1 VVVNIGILSI
11 FKRSAPLNNLSTSRT
26 FIFGR
31 ASSGVDVTERTAL
44 QTAAVYA
51 CVRVISEAIASLPL
65 KLYEYKGNGT
75 QIHTDHPLYD
85 ILHTVPNPEMTSF
98 VWRET
103 LMSHLLLWGNGFCQ
117 ILRDGLG
124 RIVALYPLLP
134 NKIDMSRNESGEIY
148 YTYYPAFD
156 EANNRDKQNGVM
168 LTKYDVLHIP
178 GHSYDG
184 LMGYFPIG
192 LHRNTIGMA
201 MATENYGATFF
212 ANGANPSG
220 VLEHPGTL
228 NNAELI
234 RESWEKL
241 LKGKGANRV
250 AVLEDGMK
258 YKPISMP
265 PEQAQF
271 LETRKF
277 QLGEIARI
285 FRVPPHMIGDLER
298 STFSN
303 IEQQS
308 IEFVQHTI
316 NPWVVRLE
324 QAMNL
329 SLLSPSERKRFTIK
343 FNLDGL
349 LRGDYTARMNGYAV
363 GRQNGWLSINDIRR
377 LEDMNPISEDEGG
390 DRYLVNGNMID
401 AKNAGLS
408 QQSQNNGGN
417 GNG

>member
-1 VVVNIGILSI
+1 MPGIFAKI
-11 FKRSAPLNNLSTSRT
+11 FKPKVDNKLSSSRT
-26 FIFGR
+26 FFFGR
-31 ASSGVDVTERTAL
+31 ASSGVDVNERTAL

-51 CVRVISEAIASLPL
+51 CVRVIAEAIASLPL

-75 QIHTDHPLYD
+75 QITTEHPLYD
-85 ILHTVPNPEMTSF
+85 ILHIAPNPEMTSF
-98 VWRET
+98 VFRET
-103 LMSHLLLWGNGFCQ
+103 LMSHILLWGNAYAQ
-117 ILRDGLG
+117 IIRDGLG
-124 RIVALYPLLP
+124 RVTALYLLLP
-134 NKIDMSRNESGEIY
+134 HKMEMNRDENGNIF
-148 YTYYPAFD
+148 YTYYRDFD
-156 EANNRDKQNGVM
+156 EVNAKEKIGGVP
-168 LTKYDVLHIP
+168 LLKEDVLHIP
-178 GHSYDG
+178 GHSFDG
-184 LMGYFPIG
+184 LLGYYPIG

-201 MATENYGATFF
+201 VATENYGATFF

-220 VLEHPGTL
+220 ILQHPTTL
-228 NNAELI
+228 NNSELI
-234 RESWEKL
+234 RKSWEDMF
-241 LKGKGANRV
+241 KGKGQNRV
-250 AVLEDGMK
+250 AILEEGMT
-258 YKPISMP
+258 YKPVGMP

-277 QLGEIARI
+277 QLNEIARI
-285 FRVPPHMIGDLER
+285 FKVPPHMIGDLEK

-329 SLLSPSERKRFTIK
+329 ALLSPSERKKFTIR
-343 FNLDGL
+343 FNVDGL

-377 LEDMNPISEDEGG
+377 LEDMNPISADEGG

-401 AKNAGLS
+401 AKNAGL
-408 QQSQNNGGN
+408 QYTNCGGN

>member
-1 VVVNIGILSI
+1 MGIFSI
-11 FKRSAPLNNLSTSRT
+11 FKRDKPENQLSTSKT
-26 FIFGR
+26 FFFGR

-75 QIHTDHPLYD
+75 QICTEHLLYD
-85 ILHTVPNPEMTSF
+85 ILHIAPNPEMTSF
-98 VWRET
+98 AWRET
-103 LMSHLLLWGNGFCQ
+103 LMSHLLLWGNGYSQ
-117 ILRDGLG
+117 ILRNQLG
-124 RIVALYPLLP
+124 QVVALYPLLP
-134 NKIDMSRNESGEIY
+134 NKIDMNRDENSEIF
-148 YTYYPAFD
+148 YTYHRTVD
-156 EANNRDKQNGVM
+156 EATGEKSGSVN

-178 GHSYDG
+178 GHSFDG

-201 MATENYGATFF
+201 IATESYGATFF

-228 NNAELI
+228 NKPDLV
-234 RESWEKL
+234 RETWEKL

-258 YKPISMP
+258 YKPVGLP

-285 FRVPPHMIGDLER
+285 FKVPPHMIGDLER

-329 SLLSPSERKRFTIK
+329 SLLSPYERKKYTIK

-349 LRGDYTARMNGYAV
+349 LRGDYTARMNGYAT

-377 LEDMNPISEDEGG
+377 LEDMNPISTEEGG

-408 QQSQNNGGN
+408 
-417 GNG
+417 

>member
-1 VVVNIGILSI
+1 MPGIFAKLFKPKVDNKLS
-11 FKRSAPLNNLSTSRT
+11 SSRT
-26 FIFGR
+26 FFFGR

-51 CVRVISEAIASLPL
+51 CVRVIAEAIASLPL

-75 QIHTDHPLYD
+75 QITTEHPLYD
-85 ILHTVPNPEMTSF
+85 ILHIAPNPEMTSF
-98 VWRET
+98 VFRET
-103 LMSHLLLWGNGFCQ
+103 LMSHVLLWGNAYAQ
-117 ILRDGLG
+117 IIRDGLG
-124 RIVALYPLLP
+124 RVTGLYLLLP
-134 NKIDMSRNESGEIY
+134 HKMEMDRDDNGEIF
-148 YTYYPAFD
+148 YTYYRDFD
-156 EANNRDKQNGVM
+156 DAKAHEKTGGITLLKD
-168 LTKYDVLHIP
+168 DVLHIP
-178 GHSYDG
+178 GHSFDG
-184 LMGYFPIG
+184 LMGYYPIG

-201 MATENYGATFF
+201 VATENYGATFF

-220 VLEHPGTL
+220 ILQHPATL
-228 NNAELI
+228 NNSELI
-234 RESWEKL
+234 RKSWEDMF
-241 LKGKGANRV
+241 KGKGQNRV
-250 AVLEDGMK
+250 AILEEGMT
-258 YKPISMP
+258 YKPVGMP

-277 QLGEIARI
+277 QLNEIARI
-285 FRVPPHMIGDLER
+285 FRVPPHMIGDLEK

-324 QAMNL
+324 QATNL
-329 SLLSPSERKRFTIK
+329 ALLSPSERKKFTIK
-343 FNLDGL
+343 FNVDGL
-349 LRGDYTARMNGYAV
+349 LRGDYTARMNGYAT

-377 LEDMNPISEDEGG
+377 LEDMNPISAEEGG

-401 AKNAGLS
+401 AKSAGL
-408 QQSQNNGGN
+408 QYTNNGGN

>member
-1 VVVNIGILSI
+1 
-11 FKRSAPLNNLSTSRT
+11 
-26 FIFGR
+26 
-31 ASSGVDVTERTAL
+31 
-44 QTAAVYA
+44 
-51 CVRVISEAIASLPL
+51 
-65 KLYEYKGNGT
+65 
-75 QIHTDHPLYD
+75 
-85 ILHTVPNPEMTSF
+85 
-98 VWRET
+98 
-103 LMSHLLLWGNGFCQ
+103 MSHLLLWGNGYAQ
-117 ILRDGLG
+117 ILRDKLG

-134 NKIDMSRNESGEIY
+134 NKIDMGRDDNGEIY
-148 YTYYPAFD
+148 YTYYRNVD
-156 EANNRDKQNGVM
+156 EVRGGEKERSGGVV

-178 GHSYDG
+178 GHSFDG

-192 LHRNTIGMA
+192 LHKNTIGMTL
-201 MATENYGATFF
+201 ATENYGASFF

-220 VLEHPGTL
+220 ILTHPSSL
-228 NNAELI
+228 KDPDLI

-250 AVLEDGMK
+250 AVLEDGMT
-258 YKPISMP
+258 YKPIGMP

-277 QLGEIARI
+277 QIGEIARI

-329 SLLSPSERKRFTIK
+329 ALLSPAERKKFTIK

-377 LEDMNPISEDEGG
+377 LEDMNPISAEEGG
-390 DRYLVNGNMID
+390 DRYLVNGNMVD
-401 AKNAGLS
+401 VQSAGLY
-408 QQSQNNGGN
+408 QQNKDNNGN
-417 GNG
+417 NDSTNNINK

>member
-1 VVVNIGILSI
+1 
-11 FKRSAPLNNLSTSRT
+11 
-26 FIFGR
+26 
-31 ASSGVDVTERTAL
+31 
-44 QTAAVYA
+44 
-51 CVRVISEAIASLPL
+51 
-65 KLYEYKGNGT
+65 
-75 QIHTDHPLYD
+75 
-85 ILHTVPNPEMTSF
+85 
-98 VWRET
+98 
-103 LMSHLLLWGNGFCQ
+103 MSHLLLWGNGFSQ
-117 ILRDGLG
+117 IIRNGLG
-124 RIVALYPLLP
+124 EIVALYPLLP
-134 NKIDMSRNESGEIY
+134 NKIDMNRDESGEIY
-148 YTYYPAFD
+148 YTYYRNAD
-156 EANNRDKQNGVM
+156 ETRDREKSGGVT
-168 LTKYDVLHIP
+168 LSKYDVLHIP
-178 GHSYDG
+178 GHSFDG

-201 MATENYGATFF
+201 VATENYGATFF

-220 VLEHPGTL
+220 VLEHPATITNKDL
-228 NNAELI
+228 L

-250 AVLEDGMK
+250 AILEEGMT
-258 YKPISMP
+258 YKPIGMP

-277 QLGEIARI
+277 QLNEIARI
-285 FRVPPHMIGDLER
+285 FRVPPHMIGDLEK

-308 IEFVQHTI
+308 IEFVQHTL
-316 NPWVVRLE
+316 NPWVTRLE
-324 QAMNL
+324 QAMNF
-329 SLLSPSERKRFTIK
+329 SLLSPSERVKYVIK

-377 LEDMNPISEDEGG
+377 LEDMNPISAEEGG

-401 AKNAGLS
+401 AKSAGL
-408 QQSQNNGGN
+408 QYNQGNRGN

>member
-1 VVVNIGILSI
+1 LGIFSI
-11 FKRSAPLNNLSTSRT
+11 FKRAKPENQLSTSKH
-26 FIFGR
+26 FFFGR

-51 CVRVISEAIASLPL
+51 CVRVVSDAIASLPL
-65 KLYEYKGNGT
+65 KLYEFRGNGM
-75 QIHTDHPLYD
+75 QSCIEHPLYD
-85 ILHTVPNPEMTSF
+85 ILHIAPNPEMTSYA
-98 VWRET
+98 WRET
-103 LMSHLLLWGNGFCQ
+103 LMSHLLLWGNGYAQ
-117 ILRDGLG
+117 ILRDKLG
-124 RIVALYPLLP
+124 NVVALYPLLP
-134 NKIDMSRNESGEIY
+134 NKIEMNRNENGELY
-148 YTYYPAFD
+148 YTYHRAVD
-156 EANNRDKQNGVM
+156 EATGEKSGSVN

-178 GHSYDG
+178 GHSFDR

-201 MATENYGATFF
+201 IATESYGATFF

-220 VLEHPGTL
+220 VLEHPQSL
-228 NNAELI
+228 KNPELV
-234 RESWEKL
+234 RETWEKL

-258 YKPISMP
+258 YKPVGLP

-316 NPWVVRLE
+316 NPWVTRLE
-324 QAMNL
+324 QSMNL
-329 SLLSPSERKRFTIK
+329 ALLSPSERKKYTIK
-343 FNLDGL
+343 
-349 LRGDYTARMNGYAV
+349 
-363 GRQNGWLSINDIRR
+363 
-377 LEDMNPISEDEGG
+377 
-390 DRYLVNGNMID
+390 
-401 AKNAGLS
+401 
-408 QQSQNNGGN
+408 
-417 GNG
+417 